1 MSKRILLILAL
12 VAIFAALAACAPAP
26 TPVPTAAPPT
36 AAPTAVPATKAPASS
51 SSSSVASSSSSAA
64 PTVAATT
71 APTAAPTIAPT
82 VAATTAPTAAPTTAA
97 SSSASSSAA
106 SGTAIKFGIVL
117 IGPYNDHGWSEAN
130 YIGAQYA
137 KSKLPGSDFVYIDN
151 AYSNPNTT
159 LQQIVTNM
167 VSQGVKVILTT
178 SDAFQD
184 DTIATAPKFPNI
196 TFINVSGD
204 SAWKDGKNYKP
215 IANLGNFMGKM
226 EYMKMVAG
234 CDAALSTQT
243 GKIGFLGPLINDETR
258 RLADSAYLGA
268 KYCWT
273 TYAKKNAADLKFDV
287 TWIGN
292 WFYIPGTTLDPT
304 KVANDFYNSGHDVV
318 ISGIDT
324 TEALVVAG
332 QRQKQGQKVW
342 AVSYDFKNGCDEA
355 PDACLG
361 VPYFNWG
368 PRYVEQLKEVLA
380 GTWKPAWYWDPPDW
394 KDINNPDTGAV
405 GFTFGKALTDA
416 NKTTLQQFIAGMGDG
431 SINLF
436 KGGLTLQDGT
446 AYVASGTMPTDQQI
460 WYLPQL
466 LQGMTGQSTSK

>member
-1 MSKRILLILAL
+1 MSKNLWLVVAL
-12 VAIFAALAACAPAP
+12 VLVLAALAACAAP
-26 TPVPTAAPPT
+26 PPAAPPT
-36 AAPTAVPATKAPASS
+36 APPA
-51 SSSSVASSSSSAA
+51 AA
-64 PTVAATT
+64 
-71 APTAAPTIAPT
+71 
-82 VAATTAPTAAPTTAA
+82 
-97 SSSASSSAA
+97 
-106 SGTAIKFGIVL
+106 GGLKFGIIL

-130 YIGAQYA
+130 YIAANYV
-137 KSKLPGSDFVYIDN
+137 KSKIPGSDFTYVDS
-151 AYSNPNTT
+151 AYDRPNTT
-159 LQQIVTNM
+159 LETIVTDM
-167 VSQGVKVILTT
+167 KSKGIKFILTT

-184 DTIATAPKFPNI
+184 DTVALAPKFPDV

-234 CDAALSTQT
+234 CAAALSTQT
-243 GKIGFLGPLINDETR
+243 GQIGFLGPLINDETR

-292 WFYIPGTTLDPT
+292 WFYIAGKTLDPT

-342 AVSYDFKNGCDEA
+342 AISYDFKDGCNEA

-368 PRYVEQLKEVLA
+368 PRYVKELQSFAA
-380 GTWKPAWYWDPPDW
+380 GTWKPNWSWDGPDW
-394 KDINNPDTGAV
+394 ADINNPDTGAV
-405 GFTFGKALTDA
+405 GFTFGKALSDA
-416 NKTTLQQFIAGMGDG
+416 NKTTLQGFIKGMGDG

-436 KGGLTLQDGT
+436 KGGLVLQDGSN
-446 AYVASGTMPTDQQI
+446 YVASGTMPTDQQI

-466 LQGMTGQSTSK
+466 LQGMTGQSK